1 MSENGKVLASVSGR
15 KENDHSRVLAGFCDE
30 LLQKVGKKPEA
41 INGVAISIGPGSYT
55 GLRIGLSFAKGLC
68 YSLSKPLISI
78 STLQLMAASRIADSP
93 IQEKQLV
100 VPMIDARRNEVY
112 TAVYDHHLNEIEA
125 PKALIVEVLPFGD
138 LLQKGNSLVF
148 IGNGA
153 HKVSPYIKECMDS
166 IISDVTIHASYM
178 SEIAYKA
185 FRAQSFS
192 DLAYAEPFYLK
203 EFYSPSQ
210 KRNQ

>member
-15 KENDHSRVLAGFCDE
+15 NENDHSRVLAGFCDE
-30 LLQKVGKKPEA
+30 LLQNVGKKPED
-41 INGVAISIGPGSYT
+41 IDGVAISIGPGSYT

-100 VPMIDARRNEVY
+100 IPMIDARRNEVY

-125 PKALIVEVLPFGD
+125 PKALIVEDLPFGD

-153 HKVSPYIKECMDS
+153 HKVSPYIKEGMDS